1 MRDRV
6 VPIVIALVVAAV
18 VALAAWPNDSCIR
31 TPSNPP
37 GPPSCGSLLLPHYM
51 ATTGLAVGIAVVATV
66 FTYFLVARIRT
77 RR

>member
-1 MRDRV
+1 
-6 VPIVIALVVAAV
+6 
-18 VALAAWPNDSCIR
+18 
-31 TPSNPP
+31 
-37 GPPSCGSLLLPHYM
+37 M